1 MMRTIAVI
9 VVLLASLGAAA
20 PASVQALTYVEGV
33 VKDGGTQLPIPDICV
48 TVGPPRGCTT
58 ATDAAMAR

>member
-9 VVLLASLGAAA
+9 VVLLALLGAAA
-20 PASVQALTYVEGV
+20 PASAQALTYVE
-33 VKDGGTQLPIPDICV
+33 DGGTQLPIPDICV